1 MKWTGESLVDDV
13 LLLPDVTGAATVCHE
28 HTIPAFVEEQ
38 IEHRYGS
45 LFSALPHLRQT
56 GKLGTTT
63 STYVQYRD
71 GQVLTLLLFGR
82 DGRRVAVLNE
92 LICLSREDVAT
103 FAAFVFARYPSVTAI
118 SLNAVSADLSR
129 LPYPSQRYFCS
140 EDIVIGPLAGLD
152 DYTQSLK
159 KSTRKS
165 IRRHGNALLRACPSA
180 TFSVL
185 SAQAITAPLVR
196 QIIGFNKARMANKE
210 RVSAYTETE
219 SEWIVAM
226 AHARGLAITVT
237 IGGRLCG
244 GAVCCNIG
252 GRFFLLV
259 TAHDPEY
266 DQFGLGMLCS
276 HRVVSECIALG
287 AMEVHLLWGRLP
299 YKTDL
304 GGVPRRF
311 DRITIYRNHGAWLRC
326 IDKATAAAVTGIA
339 QELRLWLMNAEGQP
353 TVQGRLV
360 NLLWRCARRT
370 KRSTKNAVST
380 IRRMTA

>member
-13 LLLPDVTGAATVCHE
+13 LLLPDDTETASVCHE
-28 HTIPAFVEEQ
+28 HTIPAFVEDQ
-38 IEHRYGS
+38 IEQRYGS

-56 GKLGTTT
+56 GKLGATT
-63 STYVQYRD
+63 STYVQHKD
-71 GQVLTLLLFGR
+71 GLVQTLLLFDR
-82 DGRRVAVLNE
+82 NDRQVNVLNE
-92 LICLSREDVAT
+92 LICLSGDEVAT
-103 FAAFVFARYPSVTAI
+103 FAAFVFVRYPSVSTI
-118 SLNAVSADLSR
+118 SLNAVSTDLAR

-140 EDIVIGPLAGLD
+140 EDIVIAPLSDLA
-152 DYTQSLK
+152 DYTQRLK

-165 IRRHGNALLRACPSA
+165 IRRHGNALLRAWPSA
-180 TFSVL
+180 TFNVL

-226 AHARGLAITVT
+226 ARARGVAITVT
-237 IGGRLCG
+237 IDGRLCG

-259 TAHDPEY
+259 TAHDPEF

-276 HRVVSECIALG
+276 HRVVSECIARG
-287 AMEVHLLWGRLP
+287 ATEVHLLWGRLP

-311 DRITIYRNHGAWLRC
+311 DRITIYRSHAAWLRC
-326 IDKATAAAVTGIA
+326 IDKATVAAITGLA
-339 QELRLWLMNAEGQP
+339 RELRLWLMNAEGQP
-353 TVQGRLV
+353 TVQGRLAS
-360 NLLWRCARRT
+360 LLWRCARRAKHAT
-370 KRSTKNAVST
+370 KSGVSM
-380 IRRMTA
+380 IRRIAA

>member
-1 MKWTGESLVDDV
+1 MRWTAESLVDDV
-13 LLLPDVTGAATVCHE
+13 LVLPDDTGAASVCHE

-45 LFSALPHLRQT
+45 LFSALPHLLHT
-56 GKLGTTT
+56 GKLGITT
-63 STYVQYRD
+63 STYVQHKE
-71 GQVLTLLLFGR
+71 GQVQTLLLFDR
-82 DGRRVAVLNE
+82 NDRRVTVLNE
-92 LICLSREDVAT
+92 LICLSREETAT
-103 FAAFVFARYPSVTAI
+103 FAAFVFARYPSVSTI

-140 EDIVIGPLAGLD
+140 EDIVIGPLAGFD

-165 IRRHGNALLRACPSA
+165 IRRHGNALLRAWPSA

-185 SAQAITAPLVR
+185 STQAITAPLVR

-226 AHARGLAITVT
+226 ARARGLAITIT

-259 TAHDPEY
+259 TAHDPEF

-276 HRVVSECIALG
+276 HRVVSECIARG
-287 AMEVHLLWGRLP
+287 ATEVHLLWGRLP

-304 GGVPRRF
+304 GGIPRRF
-311 DRITIYRNHGAWLRC
+311 DRITIYRSHAAWLRC
-326 IDKATAAAVTGIA
+326 PDKAMLAAITGLA
-339 QELRLWLMNAEGQP
+339 RELRLWLTNAEGQP
-353 TVQGRLV
+353 TVQGRLA
-360 NLLWRCARRT
+360 NLLWRCARRAKHTT
-370 KRSTKNAVST
+370 KSGVNVL
-380 IRRMTA
+380 RRMTA